1 MNFDELQ
8 SAWNSDEGKGAVLP
22 ETLQRLKSAHMPVTK
37 LRKNMRKEFIMLV
50 IIFSLMGFFPL
61 LSIQGVPTIPFYAM
75 YTALIMLTVFHLTKF
90 YRFYQRLHANTL
102 SSKDNLYEVYYDI
115 KLNIE
120 MYKSFNYSIIPL
132 IMLYL
137 VMIVLDLDHFTT
149 TPVTPHKK
157 MVIIISFVITFIVA
171 VIVVIVLVEWWVS
184 YAYGKYL
191 RQVGKLLDELRE
203 A

>member
-8 SAWNSDEGKGAVLP
+8 SAWNSDEGKDAVLP

-37 LRKNMRKEFIMLV
+37 LRKNMRTEFIMLIV
-50 IIFSLMGFFPL
+50 FFFLMGFFPL
-61 LSIQGVPTIPFYAM
+61 LSIRGVPPVPFYAM
-75 YTALIMLTVFHLTKF
+75 YTALIMLAVFHLTKF

-137 VMIVLDLDHFTT
+137 VMVILDLDHLAAA
-149 TPVTPHKK
+149 PVTPHKK
-157 MVIIISFVITFIVA
+157 MVIIISFVVTFIAMV
-171 VIVVIVLVEWWVS
+171 VVVIALVEWWVGCF
-184 YAYGKYL
+184 YGKYL

>member
-8 SAWNSDEGKGAVLP
+8 SAWNSDEGKEAVLP

-37 LRKNMRKEFIMLV
+37 LRKNMRTEFFMLIV
-50 IIFSLMGFFPL
+50 FFSLMGFLPL
-61 LSIQGVPTIPFYAM
+61 LSLRGVPPIPFYAL

-137 VMIVLDLDHFTT
+137 VMIVLDLDHLATA
-149 TPVTPHKK
+149 PVTLHKK
-157 MVIIISFVITFIVA
+157 MVIITAFVVTFIFMVIA
-171 VIVVIVLVEWWVS
+171 VIAMVEWWVGFF
-184 YAYGKYL
+184 YGKYL